1 MTTSEIGSARLR
13 NISIAAISIFSAI
26 HTLIYAEFIQIIH
39 YLSPP
44 PLYTNPPTLKS
55 QNSSIKEIAQEFSP
69 PKQKKI

>member
-44 PLYTNPPTLKS
+44 FTPTHQPLSLKIV
-55 QNSSIKEIAQEFSP
+55 QL
-69 PKQKKI
+69 KK